1 MLLPSVVLAILLP
14 DVGSDIYVIT
24 FTSNR
29 LFGLVDAG
37 QMNLEGSIT
46 MNREKH

>member
-1 MLLPSVVLAILLP
+1 LP
-14 DVGSDIYVIT
+14 DVGSDNYVIT

-37 QMNLEGSIT
+37 QIGLEGRIM